1 MRWKRLEKP
10 QYKYYII
17 TILIQ
22 KKGDIKLKTFF
33 GGIFIKKEKLQ
44 EAGIYHPIKLEY
56 YKNINEDDITNNKA
70 KFGISII
77 KTEYINEN
85 TKVEEKHIRYL
96 TNDERQAN
104 NILKL
109 FKDNEVTPIGADDVI
124 QEYAKSILLA

>member
-1 MRWKRLEKP
+1 M
-10 QYKYYII
+10 
-17 TILIQ
+17 
-22 KKGDIKLKTFF
+22 KTFF

-56 YKNINEDDITNNKA
+56 YKNIIEDDITNNKA

>member
-1 MRWKRLEKP
+1 
-10 QYKYYII
+10 
-17 TILIQ
+17 
-22 KKGDIKLKTFF
+22 LKTFF

>member
-1 MRWKRLEKP
+1 M
-10 QYKYYII
+10 
-17 TILIQ
+17 
-22 KKGDIKLKTFF
+22 KTFF

-56 YKNINEDDITNNKA
+56 DKNINEDDITNNKA